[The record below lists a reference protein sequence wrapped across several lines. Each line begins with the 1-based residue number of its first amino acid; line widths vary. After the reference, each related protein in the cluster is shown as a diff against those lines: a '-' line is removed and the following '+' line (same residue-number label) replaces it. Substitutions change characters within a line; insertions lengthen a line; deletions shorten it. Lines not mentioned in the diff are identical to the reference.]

1 MLLQKIKSNHT
12 LNFILFP
19 LLGVLFWLRDLIY
32 PTAYP
37 FFPGEESNLLY
48 GPVQNLL
55 ARSLF
60 LQQLAALLLFLF
72 IAFLILQINNRYNFI
87 HVRTMIPATLF
98 VILAGGFNEIHVLHP
113 VYFGAIFF
121 LIALYRLLS
130 AYDLSQPYS
139 AAFDSGFFLGI
150 STLFYLNIIVV
161 LPAFMVGIGL
171 LSRETKWNE
180 FVVMIVGFILPLIFG
195 TAYAFYMDNLA
206 ELLGIFYSNIF
217 TINNF
222 FSESLVMQIYA
233 GFLILLTLLGSV
245 KMIKDYDTKKVSTRK
260 FFIIF
265 FLIFLSSIAA
275 VIFFP
280 AVSQEMLLITIVPVT
295 FLISNLFVSLK
306 SRFWGETFFLLLILI
321 VFSMQI
327 FS

>member
-1 MLLQKIKSNHT
+1 
-12 LNFILFP
+12 
-19 LLGVLFWLRDLIY
+19 
-32 PTAYP
+32 
-37 FFPGEESNLLY
+37 
-48 GPVQNLL
+48 
-55 ARSLF
+55 
-60 LQQLAALLLFLF
+60 
-72 IAFLILQINNRYNFI
+72 
-87 HVRTMIPATLF
+87 
-98 VILAGGFNEIHVLHP
+98 LH
-113 VYFGAIFF
+113 GASCF
-121 LIALYRLLS
+121 
-130 AYDLSQPYS
+130 YDWY
-139 AAFDSGFFLGI
+139 
-150 STLFYLNIIVV
+150 
-161 LPAFMVGIGL
+161 IGL